1 MSCENPK
8 KPLHDGN
15 SAKKKSK
22 DDLIWPLCA
31 IRVFIFAIILTA
43 LWISLP
49 KYKTGNSN
57 EASGS
62 YYAKNTR
69 PGDVRQSEYWH
80 KKPRSANGFYEGSPD
95 NGEYSGIDGVECV
108 EYFQYHY
115 DKKGRQI
122 KTYYFRPHDYYENTW
137 CLTYSID
144 YTYDNKGRL
153 KKALNSNGY
162 ESEYYEYGKDGYTI
176 TKRRTNSKYEDTYI
190 YDDRGCLL
198 TAAVRNRYAQNH
210 EHIYTYEYDDKGREI
225 GRILKIGDRPAFR
238 IMTRE
243 YDDLKMTMIEKY
255 FNSDGK
261 ETIVKKFAYD
271 ENGKE
276 SDCSWWET
284 DALPSDKSWQECSEY
299 RKKGY
304 WADYSGGL
312 LTEELVNDINLDD
325 IKTSYYYAYDY
336 DFEQN
341 LVTMLRMD
349 ERETTYLYIYKYN
362 DRGMLDEEFHY
373 QISSSVGE
381 WTQTLSDGSKITI
394 DYGEYR
400 EAEEGEDSLYVT
412 VIGEDGAAHIVETGR
427 VYDNTCIMRTA
438 ADGSI
443 TNRFL
448 WGAPGGKG
456 VYVQY
461 TTSNDMIYWQTS
473 PELIEI
479 LANKDKPMQNEN
491 DKPTA
496 RYHFVLQGECL
507 WTIAEQY
514 FGDGLEYWRIYN
526 NNRDIIG
533 DDPDIILF
541 GMRLYIDG

>member
-1 MSCENPK
+1 M
-8 KPLHDGN
+8 
-15 SAKKKSK
+15 
-22 DDLIWPLCA
+22 
-31 IRVFIFAIILTA
+31 
-43 LWISLP
+43 WINLP
-49 KYKTGNSN
+49 KYKTGDSN

-62 YYAKNTR
+62 YYTKNTK

-115 DKKGRQI
+115 DKKGKQI

-176 TKRRTNSKYEDTYI
+176 TKRRTNSKSEDTYI

-210 EHIYTYEYDDKGREI
+210 EHIYTYEYDDKDREI

-243 YDDLKMTMIEKY
+243 YDDLEMTMIEKY

-261 ETIVKKFAYD
+261 ETIVKQFTYD

-312 LTEELVNDINLDD
+312 LTEELVNDINLDN

-349 ERETTYLYIYKYN
+349 ERETTYLY
-362 DRGMLDEEFHY
+362 
-373 QISSSVGE
+373 
-381 WTQTLSDGSKITI
+381 
-394 DYGEYR
+394 
-400 EAEEGEDSLYVT
+400 
-412 VIGEDGAAHIVETGR
+412 
-427 VYDNTCIMRTA
+427 
-438 ADGSI
+438 
-443 TNRFL
+443 
-448 WGAPGGKG
+448 
-456 VYVQY
+456 
-461 TTSNDMIYWQTS
+461 
-473 PELIEI
+473 
-479 LANKDKPMQNEN
+479 
-491 DKPTA
+491 
-496 RYHFVLQGECL
+496 
-507 WTIAEQY
+507 
-514 FGDGLEYWRIYN
+514 
-526 NNRDIIG
+526 
-533 DDPDIILF
+533 
-541 GMRLYIDG
+541 